1 MLGSEGV
8 GLRGGTFTTT
18 GLDDVRFR
26 LDDLQW
32 VENLGVSGRVR
43 WNRAT
48 GEVAATVTCAGAAD
62 CRLTIAWNYNE
73 PHAVAAITG
82 RIDGERVSLTLP
94 AP

>member
-1 MLGSEGV
+1 MLGFEGV

-26 LDDLQW
+26 LDDLRW
-32 VENLGVSGRVR
+32 VENLGVSGRVE

-48 GEVAATVTCAGAAD
+48 GGVAATVTCAGAAE
-62 CRLTIAWNYNE
+62 CRLTITWNYNAA
-73 PHAVAAITG
+73 HAMATVTG
-82 RIDGERVSLTLP
+82 RIDGARVSITLP

>member
-1 MLGSEGV
+1 MLGFEGV

-26 LDDLQW
+26 LDDLRW
-32 VENLGVSGRVR
+32 VENLGVSGRVT

-48 GEVAATVTCAGAAD
+48 GGVAATVTCAGAAE
-62 CRLTIAWNYNE
+62 CRLTITWNYNAA
-73 PHAVAAITG
+73 HATATVTG
-82 RIDGERVSLTLP
+82 RIDGARVSITLP